1 MNAHAL
7 PLGILPS
14 FQSDPSTHLQL
25 HCGDLVLLATDGFFE
40 WENEAGEQF
49 GIQRMEDVIRTFR
62 DSTPKDIIA
71 KLYQA
76 VLKFANGTKQQDDLT
91 AVIIKRM

>member
-1 MNAHAL
+1 MNAYAL

-14 FQSDPSTHLQL
+14 FQSDLSTHLRL
-25 HCGDLVLLATDGFFE
+25 DSRDLVLLATDGFFE
-40 WENEAGEQF
+40 WENETGEQF
-49 GIQRMEDVIRTFR
+49 GIQRMEDVIRSFR
-62 DSTPKDIIA
+62 DSAPKDIIA

-76 VLKFANGTKQQDDLT
+76 VLEFANGTKQQDDLT